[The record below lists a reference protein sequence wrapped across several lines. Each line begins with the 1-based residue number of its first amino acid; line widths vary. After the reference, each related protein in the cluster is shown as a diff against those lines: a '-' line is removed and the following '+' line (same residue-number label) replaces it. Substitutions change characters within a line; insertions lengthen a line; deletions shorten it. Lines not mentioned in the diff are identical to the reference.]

1 MDLPDLVRRQAQ
13 AEGWHLRSLAALDHG
28 LQEALVAELGGEEV
42 RPPRAGAVVAD
53 VALAGVGDPAGGDGV
68 RLAKE
73 RICQFVISPG
83 RGSSSAAPSPPPT
96 IGREQSRGPQKRA
109 CKDQGFAA
117 GSIFSITCALYMPP
131 SSTLPSIANTHSIPP
146 FGAE

>member
-1 MDLPDLVRRQAQ
+1 MRR
-13 AEGWHLRSLAALDHG
+13 RC
-28 LQEALVAELGGEEV
+28 GG
-42 RPPRAGAVVAD
+42 D
-53 VALAGVGDPAGGDGV
+53 VAFAGVSDPTGRDRV

-73 RICQFVISPG
+73 RIRQPVI
-83 RGSSSAAPSPPPT
+83 RQAAAHRQQRHRRRQRYE
-96 IGREQSRGPQKRA
+96 REQSRGPGKRA
-109 CKDQGFAA
+109 CKDQGLLD